1 MTLVTGERSFSIM
14 AQVKDT
20 DINITSDS
28 YLPFQFS
35 VGSWK
40 GSYHPKAKVL

>member
-1 MTLVTGERSFSIM
+1 MSFATGERAFAIM

-20 DINITSDS
+20 VIEVASDS

-35 VGSWK
+35 VGSWQ
-40 GSYHPKAKVL
+40 GSYHPKARAV